1 MSDQRNRLIRCF
13 AAVFPTLT
21 IEEILVTS
29 VGSVGVWDSL
39 ATVKLAAVIE
49 EEFEVP
55 IDLSGPS
62 KLDSFEAFETYLRQ
76 RTPA

>member
-21 IEEILVTS
+21 SQEILVTS

-39 ATVKLAAVIE
+39 ATVKLVAVIE
-49 EEFEVP
+49 EEFNVQ
-55 IDLSGPS
+55 IDLSDPS
-62 KLDSFEAFETYLRQ
+62 RLDSFAAFENYLRQ
-76 RTPA
+76 RVLA